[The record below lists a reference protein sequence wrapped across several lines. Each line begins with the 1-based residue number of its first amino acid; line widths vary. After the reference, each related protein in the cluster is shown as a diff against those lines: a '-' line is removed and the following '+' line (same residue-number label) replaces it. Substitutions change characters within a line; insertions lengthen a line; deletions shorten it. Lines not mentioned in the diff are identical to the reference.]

1 MSNTKHIYQSDI
13 KSNHILSADDDEI
26 RCDTDQVDTI
36 KSYEKIIKDNIEYDA
51 LLQANRF
58 DEELV

>member
-1 MSNTKHIYQSDI
+1 M
-13 KSNHILSADDDEI
+13 
-26 RCDTDQVDTI
+26 RCDTDQADTI

-58 DEELV
+58 DEELVQGIFELILETVVSQS